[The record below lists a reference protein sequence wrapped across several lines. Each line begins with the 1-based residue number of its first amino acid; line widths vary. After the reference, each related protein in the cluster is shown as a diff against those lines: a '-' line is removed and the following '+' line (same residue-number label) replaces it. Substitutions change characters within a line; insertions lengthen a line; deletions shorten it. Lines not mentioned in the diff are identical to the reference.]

1 MSVETWQRFRL
12 ADVLTDVFA
21 GAWGDSPTDKRA
33 ANVQVLRATNID
45 SDGRIDY
52 RSPAHRVFA
61 SQDIS
66 RKRLQV
72 GDLLLEASGGGPGT
86 PVGRVALHVGAD
98 SEIVFACSNF
108 FRAMRP
114 NRNVILPG
122 YLACVLERLY
132 RSPEIWRYQQ
142 QTTGL
147 VNLKFRDYL
156 NQWLLIPPLREQQRI
171 VELINVLSD
180 AKRGIE
186 ASIAKLRDVR
196 RGAVLTCLASVSA
209 NHPPKGWVRTPLRD
223 VVPMAEYGISEALN
237 RDGRGTPVLRMNNV
251 RNGRIDS
258 RELRYCPAPVPQQ
271 LYLRYGD
278 VLFNRTNSIDHV
290 GKAAMWRDELPST
303 TFASYLVRL
312 NPDCSRMSPE
322 YLVEWLMHPAIRQR
336 VRSIS
341 TVAVQQVNVNPS
353 RLRELEIDYPAD
365 LPEQRRIVSA
375 LESCD
380 EQIAQEEGELTKLRE
395 LKVGLVDDLLSGRV
409 AVSVTEG

>member
-1 MSVETWQRFRL
+1 
-12 ADVLTDVFA
+12 
-21 GAWGDSPTDKRA
+21 
-33 ANVQVLRATNID
+33 
-45 SDGRIDY
+45 
-52 RSPAHRVFA
+52 
-61 SQDIS
+61 
-66 RKRLQV
+66 
-72 GDLLLEASGGGPGT
+72 
-86 PVGRVALHVGAD
+86 
-98 SEIVFACSNF
+98 
-108 FRAMRP
+108 MRP
-114 NRNVILPG
+114 DRNVILPG

-147 VNLKFRDYL
+147 VNLKLRDYL
-156 NQWLLIPPLREQQRI
+156 DQLLLIPPLGEQQRI

-196 RGAVLTCLASVSA
+196 RGAVLMSLSSVSA
-209 NHPPKGWVRTPLRD
+209 KHPLKGWVRTPLRD

-237 RDGRGTPVLRMNNV
+237 RDARGTPVLRMNNV

-258 RELRYCPAPVPQQ
+258 HELRYCPVPIPQQ

-290 GKAAMWRDELPST
+290 GKAAMWRDELPSA

-312 NPDCSRMSPE
+312 NPDRGRMSPE
-322 YLVEWLMHPAIRQR
+322 YLIEWLMHPAIRQR

-365 LPEQRRIVSA
+365 LSEQRRLVSA

-380 EQIAQEEGELTKLRE
+380 EQIAQEEGELAKLRE
-395 LKVGLVDDLLSGRV
+395 LRVGLVDDLLSGRV
-409 AVSVTEG
+409 AVSVAGG